1 VCANGGKRAKRK
13 RRKKKRKYRAMNALP
28 LSERHTQQE
37 RNICA
42 ATPGRTLRA
51 DGPAEVAIHT
61 KAVDRQ
67 R

>member
-1 VCANGGKRAKRK
+1 
-13 RRKKKRKYRAMNALP
+13 MNALP

-42 ATPGRTLRA
+42 ATPGRNLRA
-51 DGPAEVAIHT
+51 AGPAEVAIHT